1 MFGQWFLTLT
11 HQGLEALRLRRFAPR
26 LRYARFAR
34 AALGV
39 ALRGFTYQN
48 YYCNRFVSNLY
59 NLKTRKEEQEVEDV
73 AENSFVLAE
82 LLV

>member
-11 HQGLEALRLRRFAPR
+11 HHGLEALRLCRFAPR
-26 LRYARFAR
+26 LRYARST
-34 AALGV
+34 LGV

>member
-26 LRYARFAR
+26 LRF
-34 AALGV
+34 ALGV

>member
-11 HQGLEALRLRRFAPR
+11 HHRLEALRLRRFAPR
-26 LRYARFAR
+26 LRYARCAR
-34 AALGV
+34 SALGV

-48 YYCNRFVSNLY
+48 YYCNRFGSNFA
-59 NLKTRKEEQEVEDV
+59 NLRTRKEEEEVEDV
-73 AENSFVLAE
+73 AEKSSILNE